1 MFLQLAQHLN
11 RATGDDAIDI
21 LKRRVV
27 EQGAPLLLPTL
38 SMLPH
43 CKEAKIKAA
52 WQAAR
57 GTKVADDEVNHAPT
71 QHDANGMLQHK

>member
-1 MFLQLAQHLN
+1 MMRSIFSN
-11 RATGDDAIDI
+11 GGWWN
-21 LKRRVV
+21 K
-27 EQGAPLLLPTL
+27 
-38 SMLPH
+38 